1 MNTNPFALLFN
12 DEEDM
17 LIPKEPIPKEPISKE
32 PIVYR
37 PTTPPFY
44 DGPPA
49 IQKTLPKISIK
60 NTRPYSFYDAGAPK
74 PIHPTIYAIVDEPV
88 DKAPPSSPVATYQH
102 ELPLITLADRLRSTL
117 QKEELKRT
125 THQFESPRTF
135 EMNTVIPAQ
144 RFNRLTP
151 LRDFR
156 TLEHLNPVAKQ

>member
-12 DEEDM
+12 DEED
-17 LIPKEPIPKEPISKE
+17 LPKEPISKE

-49 IQKTLPKISIK
+49 IQKTLSKVSIK
-60 NTRPYSFYDAGAPK
+60 NPRPYSFYDAGAPK
-74 PIHPTIYAIVDEPV
+74 PIHPTIYAIVDDPI
-88 DKAPPSSPVATYQH
+88 DKAPPSSPVAVHQPP
-102 ELPLITLADRLRSTL
+102 EPPSNTLADRLRSTL
-117 QKEELKRT
+117 QNEEHKRAT
-125 THQFESPRTF
+125 RQFDSPRTF

-144 RFNRLTP
+144 RFNRFTP

-156 TLEHLNPVAKQ
+156 TLDSEEENKDLNPVAKQ